1 MTTTS
6 SVTLLTLV
14 LLLHMSILSYCTY
27 ISPSRHITSSTVFS
41 AGKPLMQLCLQML
54 VSLVHKGYSTSLF
67 LNSLVLSNSVT
78 PSVVFMSAG
87 IYNYNYRLYIYKPNV
102 VIHTANSTAA
112 CLYIVIIIFIGI
124 YAVFFVMG

>member
-1 MTTTS
+1 MIKDLS
-6 SVTLLTLV
+6 TLLHGLPAGEYSVRVYDNNIISHPTDTAAAYEHSQ
-14 LLLHMSILSYCTY
+14 LLHIH

-87 IYNYNYRLYIYKPNV
+87 I
-102 VIHTANSTAA
+102 
-112 CLYIVIIIFIGI
+112 
-124 YAVFFVMG
+124 